1 MWSFFETV
9 RNRHSVRRYEPGMS
23 VEHEKL
29 HAILETATA
38 APSAGDLQAYRIFVV
53 TDAERREQ
61 LVQFSPRHA
70 FIAEAPV
77 CMVFCADPQRS
88 IATFGEQAGKMFAI
102 QDTTIVASYAQ
113 LAAVAAG
120 LASAWVGSFVSQG
133 IADLLEIPAAVEPI
147 SLITIGYPAEL
158 PELTPRRALTEIVDF
173 L

>member
-9 RNRHSVRRYEPGMS
+9 RHRHSVRRYEPDME
-23 VEHEKL
+23 VEQEKL

-53 TDAERREQ
+53 TDAVQRAA
-61 LVQFSPRHA
+61 LVEFSSRHE
-70 FIAEAPV
+70 FITQAPV

-88 IATFGEQAGKMFAI
+88 IATFGEESGRVFSM

-120 LASAWVGSFVSQG
+120 LASAWVGSFESDG
-133 IADLLEIPAAVEPI
+133 ISECLQLPDGLEPVA
-147 SLITIGYPAEL
+147 LITIGYPAEL
-158 PELTPRRALTEIVDF
+158 PELTPRRPLTEIVDY